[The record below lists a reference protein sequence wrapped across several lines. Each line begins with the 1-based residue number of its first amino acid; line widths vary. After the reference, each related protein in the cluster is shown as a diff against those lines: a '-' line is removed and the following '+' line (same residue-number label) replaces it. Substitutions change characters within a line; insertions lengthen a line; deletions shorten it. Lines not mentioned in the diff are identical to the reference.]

1 MKKYILMI
9 FAAAALCGCNKS
21 EAELLQPKV
30 YFEDKEF
37 RVEVTEET
45 SIEYIIQSRLSTMC
59 DDRVNVSYEVGDQS
73 YVDEY
78 NKRHGTNYEALN
90 PSSVSLSIPN
100 AYIMAGNVYS
110 SKVYM
115 NVTGLENVQEG
126 KFYVVPVV
134 IKSASQPIIDA
145 SDVTYLIVTK
155 PVRIMTVAN
164 FSSSYI
170 RIPLP
175 ADRSYKSITYEALIN
190 MSYMGSNNTIMGC
203 EGVLILRIGDTA
215 LPDAHNDWIQIA
227 GNKQYHSTQPFVTN
241 TWYHVAFTYDQP
253 SGKTVLYIN
262 GAKAAESTWD
272 TPSFDGMSSSAG
284 GFFIGKV
291 AGFMWGERPFYG
303 SMSEVRLWS
312 VARTENQILQNM
324 TNVDPDSEGLD
335 AYYKLNGTD
344 QFRGDDGLWY
354 VRDASSNGMHG
365 IVNGGRSALSVT
377 NLDTPLSVK

>member
-1 MKKYILMI
+1 MI
-9 FAAAALCGCNKS
+9 FAAVALCSCNKG
-21 EAELLQPKV
+21 EADLLQPKV

-45 SIEYIIQSRLSTMC
+45 SIEYVVQSRLSTKC
-59 DDRVNVSYEVGDQS
+59 DALVDVSYELGDES
-73 YVDEY
+73 HVDEY
-78 NKRHGTNYEALN
+78 NKKHGTNYEVLD
-90 PSSVSLSIPN
+90 PSGVSLSVSK

-110 SKVYM
+110 SKIYI

-126 KFYVVPVV
+126 KFYMVPIV
-134 IKSASQPIIDA
+134 IKSASQPVIDA

-155 PVRIMTVAN
+155 PVRIMKVAN

-175 ADRSYKSITYEALIN
+175 ADRSYKSVTYEALIN

-203 EGVLILRIGDTA
+203 EGILILRIGDTA
-215 LPDAHNDWIQIA
+215 LPDGHNDWIQIA

-324 TNVDPDSEGLD
+324 TNVDPTSEGLD

-344 QFRGDDGLWY
+344 QFKGDDGLWY
-354 VRDASSNGMHG
+354 VRDASNNGMHG
-365 IVNGGRSALSVT
+365 IVNGGSSALSIK
-377 NLDTPLSVK
+377 NLDTPLTVK